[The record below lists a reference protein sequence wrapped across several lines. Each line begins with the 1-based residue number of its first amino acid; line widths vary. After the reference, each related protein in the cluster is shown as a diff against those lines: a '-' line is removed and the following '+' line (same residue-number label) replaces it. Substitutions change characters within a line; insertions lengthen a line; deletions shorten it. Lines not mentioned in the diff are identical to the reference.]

1 MTKKLYLVERLVVEY
16 QYVAADSEDEAIQDA
31 LDCGEW
37 DRDYIEEGDEL
48 FYGVRAEF
56 KGEA

>member
-1 MTKKLYLVERLVVEY
+1 MTKLYLVERLVIEY
-16 QYVAADSEDEAIQDA
+16 QYIAANSEEEAIQDA
-31 LDCGEW
+31 LDCAEW
-37 DRDYIEEGDEL
+37 DREAVGQGDEL

>member
-1 MTKKLYLVERLVVEY
+1 MPKLYLVERMVVEY
-16 QYVAADSEDEAIQDA
+16 QYIAADSEEEAIQDA

-37 DRDYIEEGDEL
+37 DRETIGQGDEL